1 MKLEVPLS
9 DAMCVSKPN
18 ILGITLKI
26 SSFDF
31 FFREKESF
39 TQEKKDIDNKFNDVL
54 RDCKRHGYVT
64 DMVFQKVQENVGIK
78 SDQQENVFEPILATK
93 HYISYQSVEANRQE
107 VK

>member
-1 MKLEVPLS
+1 M
-9 DAMCVSKPN
+9 
-18 ILGITLKI
+18 GITLKV
-26 SSFDF
+26 SYFDF

>member
-1 MKLEVPLS
+1 MPCVLANQIFWESLWRFLLS
-9 DAMCVSKPN
+9 
-18 ILGITLKI
+18 I
-26 SSFDF
+26 

-39 TQEKKDIDNKFNDVL
+39 TQEKKDIDNQFNDVL

-78 SDQQENVFEPILATK
+78 SENQENVFEPILATK